1 MKYLLLQAPMA
12 QDLRTVSAALKM
24 ITDMSRICEIAGDM
38 SEEILN
44 MGGRIGI
51 PGTQK
56 MAEATR
62 TMVSEAIDAFVKQD
76 LSIARKVIRS
86 DDVVDDLFNQTKQ
99 EIIRMIMQMPQDSAY
114 AVDLV
119 MIAKYYEKIG
129 DHAVNIAK
137 WVIYSITGSTEEGE
151 E

>member
-1 MKYLLLQAPMA
+1 
-12 QDLRTVSAALKM
+12 
-24 ITDMSRICEIAGDM
+24 
-38 SEEILN
+38 
-44 MGGRIGI
+44 
-51 PGTQK
+51 
-56 MAEATR
+56 
-62 TMVSEAIDAFVKQD
+62 MVSEAIDAFVKQD

-99 EIIRMIMQMPQDSAY
+99 EIIRMIVQMPQDSAY